1 MATAERVDPFRS
13 FNFKVEFDGLT
24 IGSFRECSGLTADG
38 NSVDYRE
45 GTDFPRHVRKL
56 VGLQTYSNITLKKGY
71 TTNTELWDWYTNI
84 VNGVPDRRNGSIILM
99 DEARKPVM
107 RWSVE
112 NAWIKKIE
120 APSFNATASEVAVE
134 SVELVHEMLTLEKP

>member
-1 MATAERVDPFRS
+1 MPTAERVDPFRS
-13 FNFKVEFDGLT
+13 FNFRVEFDGLT
-24 IGSFRECSGLTADG
+24 VGSFRECSGLAADG

-45 GTDFPRHVRKL
+45 GTDVPRSVRKL

-71 TTNTELWDWYTNI
+71 TTNTELWDWYKKI
-84 VNGVPDRRNGSIILM
+84 VNGVPDRRHGSIILM
-99 DEARKPVM
+99 DEARKDVM

-120 APSFNATASEVAVE
+120 APGFNATANEIAVE
-134 SVELVHEMLTLEKP
+134 SVELVHEGLSLES